1 MFLSSGINYTEA
13 FKMDDFQFYVDGK
26 GFMTYQE
33 ARTYADEIM
42 ITENKYRCVFTKDE
56 MDSVN
61 TFIQQAKEY
70 KE

>member
-1 MFLSSGINYTEA
+1 MEYNY
-13 FKMDDFQFYVDGK
+13 FVDDK

-33 ARTYADEIM
+33 ARTYADELL
-42 ITENKYRCVFTKDE
+42 ITENKYRCVFTKSE

-61 TFIQQAKEY
+61 AFIQQAKEY

>member
-1 MFLSSGINYTEA
+1 
-13 FKMDDFQFYVDGK
+13 MDDFQFYVDGK

-42 ITENKYRCVFTKDE
+42 IMENKYRCVFTKDE

-70 KE
+70 KS